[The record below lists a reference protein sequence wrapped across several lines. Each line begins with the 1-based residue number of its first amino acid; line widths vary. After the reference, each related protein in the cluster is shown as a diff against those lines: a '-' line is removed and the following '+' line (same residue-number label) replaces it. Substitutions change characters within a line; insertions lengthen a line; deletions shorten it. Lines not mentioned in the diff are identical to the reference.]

1 MEISKE
7 TVDEIQ
13 EQRKKEYEDWNQMIN
28 SVAEEVVSLLR
39 EKQLSFNDYNEVLK
53 VVNTIV
59 SYKVAKLNINYILNN
74 Q

>member
-13 EQRKKEYEDWNQMIN
+13 EQRKKEYEDWNKMIN